1 MKINREELLNQLIS
15 AKDNNFVKIIT
26 GIRRCGK
33 SYLLF
38 NLFKQHLLKDGVK
51 KDNIIEIDLEKDENE
66 SLTDPIELGK
76 YIRKKTPKNR
86 GRFYVLIDEI
96 QKCRKVLPP
105 GVDLSRVHPDDRE
118 SAYVTFYSVLN
129 ALRSS
134 PHIDAYVTGSNSKL
148 LISDVATEFRG
159 RGQIIQATPLSFA
172 EYRSFRASEI
182 NPLAVLQEYMRY
194 GGLPECALK
203 ATPEEKERYLRDLYS
218 SIYIKDIVERN
229 KIQNVGLLETV
240 IDIAMSNI
248 AGLTNPTK
256 LTHIIQS
263 SIDAKA
269 TRPTIVKYLGYLKN
283 AFLLYEAAR
292 YDVKG
297 RHYLN
302 YPIKYYATDPG
313 LRNAR
318 INFRQT
324 EPTHLMEN
332 VIYCELIRRGYPVDV
347 GVVML
352 ESRQD
357 GMHQTKQYEIDFV
370 INRGPRQ
377 IYIQSAYSIPT
388 AEKREQETF
397 SLRHTGDSFKKIVIT
412 NDPFQTRTYDDSG
425 IAYIGLLDFL
435 LDPNSLETL

>member
-1 MKINREELLNQLIS
+1 MK
-15 AKDNNFVKIIT
+15 
-26 GIRRCGK
+26 
-33 SYLLF
+33 
-38 NLFKQHLLKDGVK
+38 
-51 KDNIIEIDLEKDENE
+51 
-66 SLTDPIELGK
+66 
-76 YIRKKTPKNR
+76 
-86 GRFYVLIDEI
+86 
-96 QKCRKVLPP
+96 
-105 GVDLSRVHPDDRE
+105 
-118 SAYVTFYSVLN
+118 
-129 ALRSS
+129 
-134 PHIDAYVTGSNSKL
+134 
-148 LISDVATEFRG
+148 
-159 RGQIIQATPLSFA
+159 
-172 EYRSFRASEI
+172 
-182 NPLAVLQEYMRY
+182 
-194 GGLPECALK
+194 
-203 ATPEEKERYLRDLYS
+203 
-218 SIYIKDIVERN
+218 IKDIVERN

-347 GVVML
+347 GVLML

-357 GMHQTKQYEIDFV
+357 GTHQTKQYEIDFV

-397 SLRHTGDSFKKIVIT
+397 SLRHTGDSFKKVVIT
-412 NDPFQTRTYDDSG
+412 NDPFQTRTYDDTG